1 MTSAP
6 QPLQDP
12 AQLLALGRTPDEVRA
27 NLNAALDGL
36 EAHLRERQADWTTT
50 QPGREWSPAQEAEH
64 VLLINDS
71 IAGVMGLL
79 LSDKPL
85 REMPKTPGVLKD
97 GKRQAP
103 SFAQPSAAGLTSADL
118 DTRWAQSR
126 AKLEAVAEQVR
137 ETPDRTFWHPF
148 FGDLDALNWLRMV
161 AGHAASHHALLK
173 KSAPQHG

>member
-1 MTSAP
+1 M
-6 QPLQDP
+6 QDP
-12 AQLLALGRTPDEVRA
+12 AQLLALGTTPDEVRA

-64 VLLINDS
+64 VLLINES
-71 IAGVMGLL
+71 ITGVMGLL

-85 REMPKTPGVLKD
+85 REMPRTPGVLKD

-103 SFAQPSAAGLTSADL
+103 PFSQPTAEGLGYADL
-118 DTRWAQSR
+118 DTRWAEGR
-126 AKLEAVAEQVR
+126 ARLSAVAAQVS
-137 ETPDRTFWHPF
+137 ETPGRTFWHPF

-161 AGHAASHHALLK
+161 AGHAASHLALLK
-173 KSAPQHG
+173 KSAPRHG